1 MKGGNGL
8 GEYSSTSEDAIFAAM
23 KDVSYSPFERQSEQK
38 KSQEMKQ
45 EPPDTQKSSS
55 GMLEKYLNMINQS
68 LGLDE

>member
-23 KDVSYSPFERQSEQK
+23 KDVSYSPFERKPEQK
-38 KSQEMKQ
+38 KE
-45 EPPDTQKSSS
+45 EPAKHEPDTQKSSS